1 MWTDKSKSRAIKEW
15 VIFAVCMGLGGH
27 IALALLLHAPADQW
41 PDRAPWFYVVG
52 FSISLSFSVYVG
64 VQLIRSV
71 WWFVRGER
79 SEEAESQDET

>member
-27 IALALLLHAPADQW
+27 IALALLLHAPTDQW
-41 PDRAPWFYVVG
+41 PDRAPWFSVVG
-52 FSISLSFSVYVG
+52 FSLSLSFSVYVG
-64 VQLIRSV
+64 VQLIRSA

>member
-52 FSISLSFSVYVG
+52 FSLSLSFSVYVG
-64 VQLIRSV
+64 VQLIRSA

>member
-41 PDRAPWFYVVG
+41 PQRVPMVLRRRILPLVLILRLCGRAVDSIRLVVR
-52 FSISLSFSVYVG
+52 
-64 VQLIRSV
+64 QRRA
-71 WWFVRGER
+71 VRRG
-79 SEEAESQDET
+79 